1 MKLNMFLVGTSI
13 LAMFGAVGTL
23 ETSTDVL
30 GPVMVIIM
38 AVIVGAIG
46 AFRMKNNGDYDE

>member
-1 MKLNMFLVGTSI
+1 MKLNMFLVGVSI
-13 LAMFGAVGTL
+13 LTMYGAVGTL

-30 GPVMVIIM
+30 GPVMVIVM

-46 AFRMKNNGDYDE
+46 AFRMMNNGDYK

>member
-1 MKLNMFLVGTSI
+1 MKLNMMLVGGSI

-30 GPVMVIIM
+30 GPMI
-38 AVIVGAIG
+38 VIVVAAVAGTIG
-46 AFRMKNNGDYDE
+46 ALRLRNEGV

>member
-1 MKLNMFLVGTSI
+1 MKLNLFLVCGSI

-30 GPVMVIIM
+30 GPIV
-38 AVIVGAIG
+38 VIVIAVVAGAIG
-46 AFRMKNNGDYDE
+46 AFRMQNNGDYKV